1 MQLKMC
7 SRWGDCSAS
16 RDVDPVIFPEWYS
29 LYPGNASTPLHCWDS
44 GEYGPVEL
52 CSVCDLQHSV
62 REAVSI
68 IACLR

>member
-16 RDVDPVIFPEWYS
+16 RDVDPVTFPEWYS

-44 GEYGPVEL
+44 ENTDP
-52 CSVCDLQHSV
+52 
-62 REAVSI
+62 
-68 IACLR
+68 